1 MPFPTF
7 DSNRKE
13 YKKIDYLNLT
23 SGTSVV
29 RFIEDPSSALIVYSH
44 YIPAQRSAVT
54 CLGEDC
60 PICKNNRK
68 MIADYPDDFRLKP
81 GYFPRSTKYL
91 INVLDRT
98 SVKVCPNC
106 KTENLP
112 PYSHTCKECNAYI
125 SEVKP
130 VRLDKVKLL
139 RLGNDLIHD
148 LNSVE
153 KSVCDIEGNPL
164 GLMNYDIALVVEGT
178 GTKKRVTPVPSPS
191 SNEVLSIS
199 PEQLFNKEDSIIV
212 LTPDEVQ
219 DHLRGVSLKDI
230 FASRRLTKA
239 VDEVKQS
246 VAEAVESD
254 EVDKLAQ
261 DVTDQI
267 NKLLG

>member
-1 MPFPTF
+1 
-7 DSNRKE
+7 
-13 YKKIDYLNLT
+13 
-23 SGTSVV
+23 
-29 RFIEDPSSALIVYSH
+29 
-44 YIPAQRSAVT
+44 
-54 CLGEDC
+54 
-60 PICKNNRK
+60 
-68 MIADYPDDFRLKP
+68 
-81 GYFPRSTKYL
+81 
-91 INVLDRT
+91 
-98 SVKVCPNC
+98 
-106 KTENLP
+106 
-112 PYSHTCKECNAYI
+112 
-125 SEVKP
+125 VKP